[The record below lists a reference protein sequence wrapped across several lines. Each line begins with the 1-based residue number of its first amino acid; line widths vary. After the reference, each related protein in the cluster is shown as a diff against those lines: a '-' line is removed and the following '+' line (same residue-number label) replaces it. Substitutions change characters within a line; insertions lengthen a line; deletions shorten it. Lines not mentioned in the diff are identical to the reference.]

1 MYLDELKEGLEE
13 QCGTKVDLST
23 VWRALARS
31 GFTMKKVSQT
41 ATKNCTMLNN
51 VLQITKVAK
60 EHCENKCAAYIHH
73 IRKNYVAD
81 QLIFVDE
88 SAFDRHPSYCGYGWA
103 LKGQCAL
110 HKSFFM

>member
-1 MYLDELKEGLEE
+1 MYLDELKERLED

-31 GFTMKKVSQT
+31 GITMKKVSQT
-41 ATKNCTMLNN
+41 VTNNCTMLNN
-51 VLQITKVAK
+51 VMQITKVEK
-60 EHCENKCAAYIHH
+60 EHCENKCAAYMHH
-73 IRKNYVAD
+73 IGKNYVTD

-88 SAFDRHPSYCGYGWA
+88 SAFDQCTSYHGYGWA
-103 LKGQCAL
+103 LKGQHAL